1 MMAGVNLRAA
11 GAGLVLVLGAMG
23 CANAG
28 GLLDRDP
35 DVTGVVA
42 MSSEKDGPVLT
53 QPSDRYFDGMSLL
66 GGDPV
71 ILGSGGERI
80 PSSELEQGDR
90 VEVWVGDV
98 CAESYPVQCEI
109 EAVRLLE

>member
-11 GAGLVLVLGAMG
+11 AAGLVLVLGAAG
-23 CANAG
+23 CASAC
-28 GLLDRDP
+28 GLTDRDP

-42 MSSEKDGPVLT
+42 RPSEKATPVLT

-71 ILGSGGERI
+71 ILSSSGERV

-98 CAESYPVQCEI
+98 CAESYPVQCTI
-109 EAVRLLE
+109 DAVRLVE